1 MKKLTDDLL
10 IEAYYKAR
18 ELKLNPDFIRLIE
31 KELQRR
37 ALFLKIKIS
46 S

>member
-1 MKKLTDDLL
+1 MKKLSDDLL
-10 IEAYYKAR
+10 VEAYYKAR

-31 KELQRR
+31 KELQQR
-37 ALFLKIKIS
+37 ALFHKIKVS